1 MAIIVKKWGNS
12 LAVRLPQAVVR
23 EANISL
29 DQEVRVTASGG
40 KIIIE
45 PAQPSYEINA
55 LVSAITAANRH
66 ESQISSAARGAEEIN
81 W

>member
-1 MAIIVKKWGNS
+1 MAVIVKKWGNS

-29 DQEVRVTASGG
+29 EQEVRVTASGG

-45 PAQPSYEINA
+45 PAQPSFDIDD
-55 LVSAITAANRH
+55 LVRAITPENRH
-66 ESQISSAARGAEEIN
+66 DLLIPSAARGAEQVK

>member
-1 MAIIVKKWGNS
+1 MAVIVKKWGNS

-29 DQEVRVTASGG
+29 EQEVRVSASGG

-45 PAQPSYEINA
+45 PARPSFDIDV
-55 LVSAITAANRH
+55 LVKAITPANRH
-66 ESQISSAARGAEEIN
+66 DLLIPGAARGTEEVN